1 MSNLGSQAFASVDG
15 DSIPLSNLLTYIK
28 SDGAQI
34 IVELATRRIV
44 AKAAAELGIAASD
57 QDLQA
62 EADQTR
68 KALGLHKASATDEW
82 LKAKKISQDEFEQIV
97 ADKVLA
103 NKLRKK
109 LADGKVERY
118 YAENKTKY
126 EFVRL
131 AHIVVAD
138 KDVAQEIYSQLT
150 SDGADFA
157 ALAAKHSLDDTASFK
172 AGYLGV
178 FRRSNLRPEVEA
190 LVFGNPVGSVVG
202 PVKGEQGWQIL
213 KVQQVG
219 HDPLDVVRDVIEQ
232 TIFDTWVKER
242 LTTADIKLQA

>member
-68 KALGLHKASATDEW
+68 RSLGLHKASATGEW
-82 LKAKKISQDEFEQIV
+82 LKANKISANEFEQIV

-103 NKLRKK
+103 NKLRKT

-118 YAENKTKY
+118 YAENQTKY

-157 ALAAKHSLDDTASFK
+157 GLAAKYSLDETAPYK

-190 LVFGNPVGSVVG
+190 LVFGSPVGSVVG
-202 PVKGEQGWQIL
+202 PVKVEQGWQIL

-219 HDPLDVVRDVIEQ
+219 NDPLDVVRDAIEQ
-232 TIFDTWVKER
+232 TIFNTWIKDR

>member
-1 MSNLGSQAFASVDG
+1 MSSAASQVFASVDG
-15 DSIPLSNLLTYIK
+15 DAIPLSNLLTYVK
-28 SDGAQI
+28 SNGAQI

-44 AKAAAELGIAASD
+44 AKAAAEMGIAASD

-62 EADQTR
+62 EADETR
-68 KALGLHKASATDEW
+68 RSLGLHEAAATSQW
-82 LKAKKISQDEFEQIV
+82 LKTNKISLDEFEQIV

-103 NKLRKK
+103 SKLRKK
-109 LADGKVERY
+109 LSDGKVERY
-118 YAENKTKY
+118 YVENQTKY

-138 KDVAQEIYSQLT
+138 KDVAQEIHSQLT

-157 ALAAKHSLDDTASFK
+157 ALAAKHSLDETAPYK

-190 LVFGNPVGSVVG
+190 LVFGHPVGSVVG
-202 PVKGEQGWQIL
+202 PVKVDQGWQIL
-213 KVQQVG
+213 KIQQVG
-219 HDPLDVVRDVIEQ
+219 HDPLEVVRDAIEEA
-232 TIFDTWVKER
+232 IFNSWIKDR
-242 LTTADIKLQA
+242 LSTADIQLQA